1 MPYRSNWRKIYHVD
15 GTSSQVNQL
24 TGEVLHSSGSTY
36 SHLNQSIDTM
46 KYEDDYSMAKEME
59 DDDYRFLRSGKNS
72 YSDAFY
78 NSDYKK
84 PYRSP
89 FIDHPS
95 WAKGW
100 SGWEVTTHH
109 GDKCVTTTHGNQ
121 TFIIHGCGLIYIQD
135 GRFPSKRR
143 EGTTILLDTPDAAKR
158 VAEQIILG
166 CNILPGDL
174 DDDCDDD
181 NDDDELLSAF
191 DSDYFKFDPAV
202 DVHYNSDGTVTIFG
216 QDYNELFDSKGD
228 VYFKNCCT
236 GEVIDMYGRYGRIP
250 EI

>member
-1 MPYRSNWRKIYHVD
+1 MPYSTNWRKVCLSDGTFYHVNI
-15 GTSSQVNQL
+15 S
-24 TGEVLHSSGSTY
+24 TGEIYDSNGTY
-36 SHLNQSIDTM
+36 SHVDHATG
-46 KYEDDYSMAKEME
+46 EME
-59 DDDYRFLRSGKNS
+59 CDDYRYLRNVKKS
-72 YSDAFY
+72 YNDQCA
-78 NSDYKK
+78 K

-166 CNILPGDL
+166 CNILPGYT
-174 DDDCDDD
+174 DDD
-181 NDDDELLSAF
+181 
-191 DSDYFKFDPAV
+191 
-202 DVHYNSDGTVTIFG
+202 T
-216 QDYNELFDSKGD
+216 
-228 VYFKNCCT
+228 
-236 GEVIDMYGRYGRIP
+236 DMYGHIP